1 MLFLLLIPGT
11 NQQIFSTTK
20 LNIAEKLGKKKKR
33 SYILPLKNEG
43 LTSTHG
49 EKGMAEEPLI
59 LVTNDDGVF
68 APGLKA
74 LAAEL
79 AQVGRVVVIAPDR
92 DSSAASHSLTMQ
104 RPLRVKELD
113 RDVFSVDGTPTDC
126 VILAVGK
133 ILERTPALVVS
144 GINPGPNLC
153 DDVSYSG
160 TVSAAIEGTMLGIP
174 SFAVSLAGEDPFEY
188 DLAAL
193 FSARLSRMILS
204 QGLPPD
210 TLLNVNVP
218 PGGGADISGIKF
230 TRQGRRR
237 YEGAIK
243 ETNDPWGRG
252 HFWIGGGTPVWDEGD
267 DTDAQAVLAGYISI
281 TPLHL
286 DRTNYGALDYLS
298 RGWADPLRNTE
309 AEN

>member
-1 MLFLLLIPGT
+1 MAGGT
-11 NQQIFSTTK
+11 
-20 LNIAEKLGKKKKR
+20 
-33 SYILPLKNEG
+33 
-43 LTSTHG
+43 
-49 EKGMAEEPLI
+49 LI

-74 LAAEL
+74 LAEEL
-79 AQVGRVVVIAPDR
+79 QKIGRVVVVAPDR
-92 DSSAASHSLTMQ
+92 DNSAASHSLTMQ
-104 RPLRVKELD
+104 RPLLVRELAID
-113 RDVFSVDGTPTDC
+113 SYSVDGTPTDC

-133 ILERTPALVVS
+133 ILDRTPDLVVS

-160 TVSAAIEGTMLGIP
+160 TVSAATEGTMLGIP
-174 SFAVSLAGEDPFEY
+174 SFAASLVCEEPCNYE
-188 DLAAL
+188 LAAQFAGRL
-193 FSARLSRMILS
+193 ARIILS

-210 TLLNVNVP
+210 TLLNINVP
-218 PGGGADISGIKF
+218 PGGVSDITGIKF
-230 TRQGRRR
+230 TRQGRRK

-252 HFWIGGGTPVWDEGD
+252 HYWVGGGTPVWDKGE
-267 DTDAQAVLAGYISI
+267 DTDAQAVKDGYISI

-298 RGWADPLRNTE
+298 KGWADPFRNIE
-309 AEN
+309 EEN

>member
-1 MLFLLLIPGT
+1 MA
-11 NQQIFSTTK
+11 QQSPSRK
-20 LNIAEKLGKKKKR
+20 EDMAEK
-33 SYILPLKNEG
+33 
-43 LTSTHG
+43 
-49 EKGMAEEPLI
+49 PLI

-74 LAAEL
+74 MAVEL
-79 AQVGRVVVIAPDR
+79 ARIGRVVVVAPDR
-92 DSSAASHSLTMQ
+92 DNSAASHSLTMQ
-104 RPLRVKELD
+104 RPLRVKEIEK
-113 RDVFSVDGTPTDC
+113 DVFSVDGTPTDC

-133 ILERTPALVVS
+133 ILASSPALVVS

-160 TVSAAIEGTMLGIP
+160 TVSAAIEATMLGIP
-174 SFAVSLAGEDPFEY
+174 SFAVSLAGEDPSEY

-193 FSARLSRMILS
+193 FGSRLARMILN

-218 PGGGADISGIKF
+218 PGEESEIAGIKF

-267 DTDAQAVLAGYISI
+267 DTDAQAVLSGFISI

-298 RGWADPLRNTE
+298 KGWADPFRKM
-309 AEN
+309 ENEG

>member
-1 MLFLLLIPGT
+1 
-11 NQQIFSTTK
+11 
-20 LNIAEKLGKKKKR
+20 
-33 SYILPLKNEG
+33 
-43 LTSTHG
+43 
-49 EKGMAEEPLI
+49 MAEQPLI
-59 LVTNDDGVF
+59 LVTNDDGVL
-68 APGLKA
+68 APGLNS

-79 AQVGRVVVIAPDR
+79 AQVGRVVVVAPDR
-92 DSSAASHSLTMQ
+92 DCSAASHSLTMQ
-104 RPLRVKELD
+104 RPLRVKELGHD
-113 RDVFSVDGTPTDC
+113 IFSVDGTPTDC

-133 ILERTPALVVS
+133 ILAATPVLVVS

-153 DDVSYSG
+153 DDISYSG

-174 SFAVSLAGEDPFEY
+174 SFAVSLACEDPCEY
-188 DLAAL
+188 DLAAS
-193 FSARLSRMILS
+193 FAARTARMILA

-218 PGGGADISGIKF
+218 PGEAAEISGIKF

-237 YEGAIK
+237 YEGSIK

-252 HFWIGGGTPVWDEGD
+252 HFWIGGGTPVWGEGD

-298 RGWADPLRNTE
+298 KGWADPFRNMETGT
-309 AEN
+309 

>member
-1 MLFLLLIPGT
+1 
-11 NQQIFSTTK
+11 
-20 LNIAEKLGKKKKR
+20 
-33 SYILPLKNEG
+33 
-43 LTSTHG
+43 
-49 EKGMAEEPLI
+49 MAEQPLI
-59 LVTNDDGVF
+59 LVSNDDGVF

-74 LAAEL
+74 LAAEM
-79 AQVGRVVVIAPDR
+79 ARVGRVAVVAPDR

-113 RDVFSVDGTPTDC
+113 PDVFSVDGTPTDC
-126 VILAVGK
+126 VILALGK
-133 ILERTPALVVS
+133 ILTSPPTLIVS

-153 DDVSYSG
+153 DDISYSG

-174 SFAVSLAGEDPFEY
+174 SFAVSLAGEEPYEY
-188 DLAAL
+188 GPAARFAGRLA
-193 FSARLSRMILS
+193 RIILSR
-204 QGLPPD
+204 GLPPD

-218 PGGGADISGIKF
+218 PGEEAKIAGIKF

-243 ETNDPWGRG
+243 ETSDPWGRG
-252 HFWIGGGTPVWDEGD
+252 HFWIGGGTPVWGEGD

-286 DRTNYGALDYLS
+286 DRTNYGAMDYLS
-298 RGWADPLRNTE
+298 KGWADPLRNMGD
-309 AEN
+309 EN